1 MLELIESNLSYA
13 ITGNEKILD
22 AYTIQKNIERVND
35 EMDQAM
41 IGFSTT
47 QGDKNKYLEVIN
59 IKNSEL
65 AVLREQLALAKEQM
79 NNDEYTRLEIEKL
92 EQALASCDMI
102 QTVFS
107 DSQIRLLVECIRV
120 NKNNTIDIVLK
131 GGFSITE
138 KL

>member
-1 MLELIESNLSYA
+1 MCSSDL
-13 ITGNEKILD
+13 
-22 AYTIQKNIERVND
+22 
-35 EMDQAM
+35 QAM

-92 EQALASCDMI
+92 EQVLASCDMI